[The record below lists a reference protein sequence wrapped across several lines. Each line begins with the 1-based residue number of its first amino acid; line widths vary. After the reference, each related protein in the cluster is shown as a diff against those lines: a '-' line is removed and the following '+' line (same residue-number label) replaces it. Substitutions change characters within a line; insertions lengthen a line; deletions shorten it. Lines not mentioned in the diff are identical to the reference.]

1 MCCLFCGYSFLAI
14 CCVRCTHDEL
24 LPEKL
29 PVPVEDRE
37 AVSMTLSVMVPGPSV
52 AATRSLK
59 EADECSLRQV
69 DVFVFRVEGQQE
81 YFAYLLPG
89 EYRGAV
95 RVRQTVPRRTE
106 KVGRKWRIEPH
117 RGDCQAAAEV
127 KDALAQATPG

>member
-1 MCCLFCGYSFLAI
+1 MLPILWVLFLAI

-69 DVFVFRVEGQQE
+69 DVFVFAWKGNKSI
-81 YFAYLLPG
+81 LPIMLPG
-89 EYRGAV
+89 
-95 RVRQTVPRRTE
+95 
-106 KVGRKWRIEPH
+106 
-117 RGDCQAAAEV
+117 
-127 KDALAQATPG
+127 